1 MLGTFL
7 NHKLCLSQAEQ
18 NTLNRSL
25 QTEHNVKNF
34 EKCLSFYSKMLIME
48 KSDRLFFAVFG
59 F

>member
-7 NHKLCLSQAEQ
+7 NHKRCLSQAEQ

-25 QTEHNVKNF
+25 QTEHNVKNWM
-34 EKCLSFYSKMLIME
+34 FYSKMLIME